1 MTSLLPSKR
10 ANALHPRFTQQERD
24 QLAVVHGLTPP
35 QLMWLER
42 HLGVILDCLGPHNRM
57 GDVRD
62 ELQRLHSDMEVV
74 AARLKRWA
82 GATRPAPGAEAIGH
96 LNIAGAEFAAKHEAP
111 DDGTWPEQLV
121 ASELALLLSG
131 AIKLAV
137 GNAPEKKRWQHP
149 ASPAAI
155 AKILERL
162 NRPSDAASRAAA
174 IALVPS
180 RTAEGKSDG
189 PSFRGVAD
197 IVFAACFRAL
207 NQHRGSPDARVPTA
221 SSSIRTYL
229 ESLPASARRRPGR
242 PRKQPPPRG

>member
-1 MTSLLPSKR
+1 MTSLVPRKR
-10 ANALHPRFTQQERD
+10 ANALHPGFTQQERD
-24 QLAVVHGLTPP
+24 ELAAVHRLTPP

-42 HLGVILDCLGPHNRM
+42 HLGVILDHLGPHNCM
-57 GDVRD
+57 EDVRA
-62 ELQRLHSDMEVV
+62 ELQGLHSEMEVV
-74 AARLKRWA
+74 ATRLKRWA
-82 GATRPAPGAEAIGH
+82 GATRPSPGAEAIGH
-96 LNIAGAEFAAKHEAP
+96 LNIAGAEFAATHEAP

-131 AIKLAV
+131 AIKLAA
-137 GNAPEKKRWQHP
+137 GNTPATRRWQHP

-155 AKILERL
+155 ATIMERL
-162 NRPSDAASRAAA
+162 NRPSDPASRAAA
-174 IALVPS
+174 LALVPS
-180 RTAEGKSDG
+180 RTAERKSDG

-207 NQHRGSPDARVPTA
+207 NQHRGSPDATVPTA
-221 SSSIRTYL
+221 TSSIRAYL